1 MRERAAA
8 LGSLATLPH
17 RRNPLRWFGDPLP
30 ASLAGA
36 AQTARAALESVDA
49 EGYARTYR
57 LFADA
62 DTAHVDRLAE
72 LAVPALFMTGSE
84 DRNSTPAMSAAMA
97 RLAPSGQCLV
107 LSGERHMMTIASPE
121 KVTHHIMAFLDA
133 GKDAAAKSE
142 TASAFDAGEFRRALG
157 SFLTGVTIVTTVS
170 AEGEPRGFT
179 ANSFTS
185 VSLDPP
191 LVLVC
196 IAKKALGHSA
206 FSTSRGFAINILS
219 ESQKAESGIF
229 ASKAADKFAA
239 VAWQSGQTGNP
250 LIDGSV
256 AVFDCAMEQLVDAGD
271 HSILIG
277 RVRHFTHNGAQPLGY
292 CRGTYVTPG
301 LSQEALAAAPHGT
314 EVGAILENEGRVLF
328 FETADGFHEL
338 PAGRGLGSTRDAR
351 SLKGC
356 LAAKAVDAQLGFL
369 FAVWDDAADP
379 SRSHVYYRG
388 TVTAPSSSDRQAGS
402 VEIDDIADLK
412 IADPAVRSMLTRYVR
427 ERTEDAFGV
436 YVGNEV
442 EGEVRPLARAALPK
456 LLLVAGDTNETFAV
470 RPYGA
475 LGSGEAAFRACC
487 RAGGSGPAGRTGRL
501 RDGLDRRAS
510 RNGIHHLAQPVHQ
523 HRLSRRKDQRIR
535 LGTGTIVAPFWHPIK
550 LAGEAAMADVI
561 TGGRLDIGIAR
572 GASLTEYQG
581 FSRPEAWGAG
591 QRMREMVP
599 AIRGLGWRFR
609 TLRRVL
615 VVPVD
620 HLVAQA
626 VAKALSTDLGG
637 GARP

>member
-1 MRERAAA
+1 MADVAASTWVKDTAPDGTGFIRAGSGTPVLLIHGVGMNAAIWQTQIASMKDHYDLIAIDMLGHGNSPLPPENAALSDFADQAIRLLDHLGLASVSIVGHSMGALVALEVALRAPSRVGSVVCLNGVFRRPEALAQAVRERAAA
-8 LGSLATLPH
+8 LGSHGVPSAIAATLA
-17 RRNPLRWFGDPLP
+17 RWFGDPLP

-36 AQTARAALESVDA
+36 ANMARTALESVDA

-57 LFADA
+57 LFAHA
-62 DTAHVDRLAE
+62 DTQHVDRLAE
-72 LAVPALFMTGSE
+72 LAAPALFMTGSE

-97 RLAPSGQCLV
+97 RLAPRGQCLV

-121 KVTHHIMAFLDA
+121 KVTQHIMAFLDA
-133 GKDAAAKSE
+133 EKDAAARLE
-142 TASAFDAGEFRRALG
+142 TAPAFDSSEFRRALG
-157 SFLTGVTIVTTVS
+157 SFLTGVTIVTTIG

-185 VSLDPP
+185 VSLEPP

-229 ASKAADKFAA
+229 ASKAADKFAS

-256 AVFDCAMEQLVDAGD
+256 AVFDCGMEQLVDAGD

-277 RVRHFTHNGAQPLGY
+277 RVRDFTHNGAQPLGY

-328 FETADGFHEL
+328 FETPDGFHEL
-338 PAGRGLGSTRDAR
+338 PAGRGLGSPKDAR

-388 TVTAPSSSDRQAGS
+388 TVTAPSPSDRQTRL
-402 VEIDDIADLK
+402 VDIDHIADLK
-412 IADPAVRSMLTRYVR
+412 VADPAVRSMLTRYVR

-442 EGEVRPLARAALPK
+442 EGEVRPLAKPVPSQVLH
-456 LLLVAGDTNETFAV
+456 
-470 RPYGA
+470 
-475 LGSGEAAFRACC
+475 SG
-487 RAGGSGPAGRTGRL
+487 
-501 RDGLDRRAS
+501 RR
-510 RNGIHHLAQPVHQ
+510 
-523 HRLSRRKDQRIR
+523 
-535 LGTGTIVAPFWHPIK
+535 
-550 LAGEAAMADVI
+550 
-561 TGGRLDIGIAR
+561 
-572 GASLTEYQG
+572 
-581 FSRPEAWGAG
+581 
-591 QRMREMVP
+591 
-599 AIRGLGWRFR
+599 
-609 TLRRVL
+609 
-615 VVPVD
+615 
-620 HLVAQA
+620 
-626 VAKALSTDLGG
+626 
-637 GARP
+637 

>member
-1 MRERAAA
+1 MADAAALAWVRDTAPDGTGFIRAGSGAPVLLIHGVGMNAGIWQAQIELMQDRRELIAIDMLGHGNSPLPPENSNLSDFADQAIRLLDHLGLASVSIVGHSMGALVALEIALRAPSRVDSVICLNGVFRRPEALAQAVLERAAA
-8 LGSLATLPH
+8 LGSHADPSAIAATLA
-17 RRNPLRWFGDPLP
+17 RWFGDPLP
-30 ASLAGA
+30 ATLASA
-36 AQTARAALESVDA
+36 AATARTALEGVSA
-49 EGYARTYR
+49 QGYARTYR
-57 LFADA
+57 LFARA
-62 DTAHVDRLAE
+62 DTEHVDRLAE
-72 LAVPALFMTGSE
+72 LAAPALFMTGSE

-97 RLAPSGQCLV
+97 RLAPHGQCLV

-121 KVTHHIMAFLDA
+121 KVTQHMMAFLDA
-133 GKDAAAKSE
+133 EKDAAIRPEMA
-142 TASAFDAGEFRRALG
+142 AAFDAGEFRRALG

-219 ESQKAESGIF
+219 ESQKVESGIF
-229 ASKAADKFAA
+229 ASKAADKFAS

-256 AVFDCAMEQLVDAGD
+256 AVFDCGMEQLVDAGD

-277 RVRHFTHNGAQPLGY
+277 RVRDFTHNGAQPLGY

-328 FETADGFHEL
+328 FETSGGFHEL
-338 PAGRGLGSTRDAR
+338 PAGRGLGSPKDAR

-388 TVTAPSSSDRQAGS
+388 TVTAPNPSDRQTRL

-412 IADPAVRSMLTRYVR
+412 IADPAVRSMLTRYIS

-442 EGEVRPLARAALPK
+442 EGEVRPLARAASPQ
-456 LLLVAGDTNETFAV
+456 
-470 RPYGA
+470 A
-475 LGSGEAAFRACC
+475 L
-487 RAGGSGPAGRTGRL
+487 TGR
-501 RDGLDRRAS
+501 R
-510 RNGIHHLAQPVHQ
+510 
-523 HRLSRRKDQRIR
+523 
-535 LGTGTIVAPFWHPIK
+535 
-550 LAGEAAMADVI
+550 
-561 TGGRLDIGIAR
+561 
-572 GASLTEYQG
+572 
-581 FSRPEAWGAG
+581 
-591 QRMREMVP
+591 
-599 AIRGLGWRFR
+599 
-609 TLRRVL
+609 
-615 VVPVD
+615 
-620 HLVAQA
+620 
-626 VAKALSTDLGG
+626 
-637 GARP
+637 